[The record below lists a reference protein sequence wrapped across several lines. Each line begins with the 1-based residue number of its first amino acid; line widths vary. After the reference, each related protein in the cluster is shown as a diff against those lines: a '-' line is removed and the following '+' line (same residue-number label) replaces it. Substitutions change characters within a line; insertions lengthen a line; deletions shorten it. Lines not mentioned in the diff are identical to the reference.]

1 MTTPGQARP
10 TTPSGPGTVAPLVWV
25 NGRLADAT
33 TPQLTI
39 LDRGF
44 TLADGLFETM
54 RAYSGAIFRLGR
66 HLERLQRGAVR
77 LGIPLPAGLRAT
89 IVSAMRTA
97 AGAGLREA
105 SVRLTVSRGPAPPGI
120 IPPETP
126 EPTLVFAVHPLPR
139 FPEALYSQ
147 GVSACALSGR
157 RNERA
162 ISAGLKTLAY
172 TENILGL
179 LEAQA
184 QGADDGLFIDTEGH
198 LCEAT
203 SSNLFVFV
211 RGALVT
217 PPLTCG
223 ALPGVTREAVFE
235 LAVALGITVE
245 ERPLGPEEL
254 YAAGEAFL
262 TSSLREIV
270 PLVRLTGS
278 GLPPAPIGRGVPGS
292 VTARIT
298 AAYADLVRR
307 ECGA

>member
-1 MTTPGQARP
+1 VTTPGQTRP
-10 TTPSGPGTVAPLVWV
+10 TTPTGTGTVVPLVWV
-25 NGRLADAT
+25 NGRPADAT
-33 TPQLTI
+33 APQLVVF
-39 LDRGF
+39 DRGF

-54 RAYSGAIFRLGR
+54 RAYGGAIFRLGR

-77 LGIPLPAGLRAT
+77 LGIPLPPGLRAT
-89 IVSAMRTA
+89 VVSAMRTA
-97 AGAGLREA
+97 ASAGLREA

-120 IPPETP
+120 IPPDTP
-126 EPTLVFAVHPLPR
+126 EPTLVFTVHPLPR
-139 FPEALYSQ
+139 FAEALYTQ

-157 RNERA
+157 RNERSTA
-162 ISAGLKTLAY
+162 AGLKTLAY

-179 LEAQA
+179 FEAQS
-184 QGADDGLFIDTEGH
+184 QGADDGLFLDTDGH

-203 SSNLFVFV
+203 SSNLFVHV

-245 ERPLGPEEL
+245 ERALGPEEL
-254 YAAGEAFL
+254 YAASEAFL

-278 GLPPAPIGRGVPGS
+278 GLPPSPIGRGVPGS
-292 VTARIT
+292 VTTRIS